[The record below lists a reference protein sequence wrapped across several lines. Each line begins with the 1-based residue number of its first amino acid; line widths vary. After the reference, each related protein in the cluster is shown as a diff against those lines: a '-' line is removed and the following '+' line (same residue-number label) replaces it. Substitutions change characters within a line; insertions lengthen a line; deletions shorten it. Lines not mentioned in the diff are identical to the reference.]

1 VKAVK
6 EHKPNIIDMSA
17 LLTTTM
23 IHMPQIIDA
32 LQQAGLRGQI
42 KVMIGGVAG
51 TQEYADKI
59 ALMGMHQM

>member
-1 VKAVK
+1 
-6 EHKPNIIDMSA
+6 MSA